1 LVSCQTPYRDAE
13 CRQEGDGQT
22 FRPQEAQR
30 RDRIAMWVLVGVICS
45 RVAPATAAWRSHR
58 QPFREARSYDGGSA
72 VVADMRTST
81 DRVARAVPVPAGWQ
95 GCPGPAPVGRGV
107 GVWCRPWATSGA
119 PGARPTGTRPGFSD
133 QSAASVRSN
142 ESETISDRAQLLA
155 LTAATRGRDVATKHA
170 VSALGS
176 DRPAAVPPYVQEATL
191 PAPGTHP
198 SCATGASTS
207 TGSQR
212 PRQGAGHR
220 WYRGP
225 ERR

>member
-1 LVSCQTPYRDAE
+1 MMAVGGGRRYAYFHGSRWPSSSGSRWLAGVPRSCFRRSWGRRLVPTM
-13 CRQEGDGQT
+13 G
-22 FRPQEAQR
+22 
-30 RDRIAMWVLVGVICS
+30 
-45 RVAPATAAWRSHR
+45 
-58 QPFREARSYDGGSA
+58 
-72 VVADMRTST
+72 
-81 DRVARAVPVPAGWQ
+81 
-95 GCPGPAPVGRGV
+95 
-107 GVWCRPWATSGA
+107 TSGA
-119 PGARPTGTRPGFSD
+119 PAARPTGTRPGFSD
-133 QSAASVRSN
+133 LSAASVRSN

-155 LTAATRGRDVATKHA
+155 LTAATCGRDVATKHA
-170 VSALGS
+170 VSALGR
-176 DRPAAVPPYVQEATL
+176 DGPAAVPPYVQEATL